1 MNPLHLT
8 AQEKGL
14 REEEQRVGLKG
25 QAGNEVEP
33 RRLPTAG
40 VKMAGRLISR
50 TSLLYEVMTRKP
62 TIQRAA
68 NVTIVI
74 GEEKKI

>member
-1 MNPLHLT
+1 MNPLHLA

-14 REEEQRVGLKG
+14 REEEQRAGLKV

-33 RRLPTAG
+33 RRLPTPG
-40 VKMAGRLISR
+40 VKMAGRLISQ
-50 TSLLYEVMTRKP
+50 TSPLYEVMTRKP
-62 TIQRAA
+62 TVQRAA
-68 NVTIVI
+68 NVTIVV